1 MTSTTPQMEFGV
13 EYETTITDGNDDKL
27 VFRVQNID
35 FGIVERARQHI
46 NINVLALAAEETNV
60 NDAYE
65 MLKVFM
71 NTKFLEGRYQER
83 LDLLDEYENLK

>member
-1 MTSTTPQMEFGV
+1 MNVNFSKTFFFTLF
-13 EYETTITDGNDDKL
+13 YFL
-27 VFRVQNID
+27 
-35 FGIVERARQHI
+35 ERARQHI